1 MSNRA
6 KEINEFWFV
15 KCTEGDWFKKDLE
28 FDSDITVKFLTD
40 YKKGA
45 LGVYDSWLKKKKKCL
60 ALIILLDQF
69 SRNMFRD
76 TAKAFSQD
84 KKAQGLSKH
93 ALEQDYF
100 SEFTNNEIF
109 FSLIPL
115 IHSEEL
121 IDHEIAH
128 ENCEKYL
135 RQEDSYDKIKQSWN
149 DHTKAIKEFGRYP
162 HRNTILG
169 RTSTKD
175 EILFLT
181 QPNSSW

>member
-1 MSNRA
+1 
-6 KEINEFWFV
+6 
-15 KCTEGDWFKKDLE
+15 
-28 FDSDITVKFLTD
+28 
-40 YKKGA
+40 
-45 LGVYDSWLKKKKKCL
+45 
-60 ALIILLDQF
+60 
-69 SRNMFRD
+69 MFRD

-100 SEFTNNEIF
+100 SELTNNEIF
-109 FSLIPL
+109 FSFIPL
-115 IHSEEL
+115 IHSEKL

-135 RQEDSYDKIKQSWN
+135 RQEDSYDRIKQSWN
-149 DHTKAIKEFGRYP
+149 DHTKAIKEFGCYP

-169 RTSTKD
+169 RTSTKA